1 MKKDTI
7 SLDNWHDL
15 EQFGINSL
23 TLGSDRLCMRLLC
36 DVNEEGRALVLD
48 YLGLPDET
56 VLYKNHNSQVNGSP
70 AIGSLMLARDSFAQL
85 ATFTLFRAGALAI
98 IHMGTQQMGV
108 FTQERLAQYEELAE
122 ACLADARPM
131 RVDIHRNPMIGSTAP
146 GQGTRN
152 MHMMSGRIF

>member
-7 SLDNWHDL
+7 ILNGWRDL

-23 TLGSDRLCMRLLC
+23 TGEADRLSMRLLC

-48 YLGLPDET
+48 YLGLPAET
-56 VLYKNHNSQVNGSP
+56 VLHDNHNSQVNDSP
-70 AIGSLMLARDSFAQL
+70 AIGSLMLARDSFSQL

-108 FTQERLAQYEELAE
+108 FTQERLTQYEELARE
-122 ACLADARPM
+122 SLADSRPM
-131 RVDIHRNPMIGSTAP
+131 RVDIHRNPMIGNTAP
-146 GQGTRN
+146 GSGTRN
-152 MHMMSGRIF
+152 MHMMTGRIV